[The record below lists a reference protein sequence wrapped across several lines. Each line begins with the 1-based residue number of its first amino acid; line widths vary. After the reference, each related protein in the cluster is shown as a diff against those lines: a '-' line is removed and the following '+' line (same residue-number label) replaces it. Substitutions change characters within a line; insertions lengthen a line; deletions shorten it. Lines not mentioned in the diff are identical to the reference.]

1 MKPYPVFTTA
11 IALAALVGVSST
23 RVHAD
28 AVTDW
33 SVVFGDAQNASGQ
46 MSSGQSRSGAIVHA
60 ALFDAINGIVRKY
73 TPYFVTDD
81 PPRGANAAAASVQ
94 AAYTTCASLYP
105 AQLALFDAQLAMSL
119 AAIPGQ
125 PGNSQSIADGRT

>member
-28 AVTDW
+28 AVTEW
-33 SVVFGDAQNASGQ
+33 SVVLGDAQKASGQ

-60 ALFDAINGIVRKY
+60 AIFDAINGIVRKY

-81 PPRGANAAAASVQ
+81 PPRGAHAEAAGVQ

-105 AQLALFDAQLAMSL
+105 AQLALFDAQLAISL